1 MFKERNMSENTV
13 NEEFRR
19 LPVCSVDAEKLDI
32 IFPCDGAA
40 SVGQVG
46 NRVAIDLTNMG
57 GSARMCCTTAVGAG
71 SEQHVGIGM
80 RARRVIVINGCA
92 NRCASKIMEQRGIK
106 IDHEYVIAKMEVSKK
121 PTLDFSNAD
130 VERISAQ
137 MAQDIGLVVNNSTQ

>member
-1 MFKERNMSENTV
+1 MTTDSV
-13 NEEFRR
+13 NEEFHR
-19 LPVCSVDAEKLDI
+19 LPMCAVDAEKLDI

-46 NRVAIDLTNMG
+46 NRVAIDLTNAG

-71 SEQHVGIGM
+71 SEQHVGIGK

-92 NRCASKIMEQRGIK
+92 NRCASKIMEQRGIEV
-106 IDHEYVIAKMEVSKK
+106 DHEYVIAKMDVTKK
-121 PTLDFSNAD
+121 PTLDFSEAD

-137 MAQDIGLVVNNSTQ
+137 IAQEIGLTPAAAK

>member
-1 MFKERNMSENTV
+1 MTTDPV
-13 NEEFRR
+13 NEEFHR
-19 LPVCSVDAEKLDI
+19 LPLCAVDAEKLDI

-46 NRVAIDLTNMG
+46 NRVAIDLTNAG

-71 SEQHVGIGM
+71 SEQHVGIGQ

-92 NRCASKIMEQRGIK
+92 NRCASKIMEQRGIEV
-106 IDHEYVIAKMEVSKK
+106 DHEYVIAKMDVTKK
-121 PTLDFSNAD
+121 PTLDFSEAD

-137 MAQDIGLVVNNSTQ
+137 IAQEIGLTLAAAK

>member
-1 MFKERNMSENTV
+1 MTTDPV

-19 LPVCSVDAEKLDI
+19 LPLCAVDAEKLDI

-46 NRVAIDLTNMG
+46 NRVAINLTNAG

-71 SEQHVGIGM
+71 SEQHVGIGK

-92 NRCASKIMEQRGIK
+92 NRCASKIMEQRGIEV
-106 IDHEYVIAKMEVSKK
+106 DHEYVIAKMDVTKK
-121 PTLDFSNAD
+121 PTLDFSEAD

-137 MAQDIGLVVNNSTQ
+137 IAQEIGLTPAAAK